1 LNRSRAYAGNLPGP
15 KFRERTRRAFG
26 SFFALARCRLLIP
39 KNQDRGRMIERA
51 RELRE
56 RWSRRARRPAR

>member
-26 SFFALARCRLLIP
+26 SFFALARCRPLIP
-39 KNQDRGRMIERA
+39 KNQDRARTIERKPGRLTRA
-51 RELRE
+51 A
-56 RWSRRARRPAR
+56 RARRL